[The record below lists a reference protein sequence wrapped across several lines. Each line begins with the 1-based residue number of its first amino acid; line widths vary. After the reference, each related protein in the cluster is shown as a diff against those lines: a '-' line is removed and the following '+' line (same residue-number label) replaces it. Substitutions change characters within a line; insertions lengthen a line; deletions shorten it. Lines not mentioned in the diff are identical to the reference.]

1 MRKEDIDLAAENSPG
16 LNRDFYRSEPH
27 THIRHRLSNLMLVA
41 ARDEELS
48 QLLSQGVTFGLVSIT
63 PKEGAPPAYGKDERE
78 SAEQF
83 VALEAEVLLHHATE
97 TLLRLFLAHAGL
109 PPCPWLEMSRLRSF
123 KRFKEILHRRF
134 IEDSGEDRFSDVE
147 SVFFGGPEL
156 RQSVTESPSEEE
168 WAEAVRT
175 VDQFLVRYAVN
186 LLDDAHLYNAAKH
199 GLAVKPGEFG
209 VTLGAKENP
218 IINRHGMALQYLEVI
233 DDEWKKTI
241 EWVETETS
249 LTYVWMA
256 AELMEQLWNVGRQRY
271 TGEGG
276 NRLNVWREDILQV
289 IDETTHKLM
298 GDGPAVLKSMS
309 ENLLYYRPL
318 EEE

>member
-1 MRKEDIDLAAENSPG
+1 M
-16 LNRDFYRSEPH
+16 
-27 THIRHRLSNLMLVA
+27 
-41 ARDEELS
+41 
-48 QLLSQGVTFGLVSIT
+48 SI
-63 PKEGAPPAYGKDERE
+63 PPAR
-78 SAEQF
+78 Q
-83 VALEAEVLLHHATE
+83 HQ
-97 TLLRLFLAHAGL
+97 
-109 PPCPWLEMSRLRSF
+109 
-123 KRFKEILHRRF
+123 I
-134 IEDSGEDRFSDVE
+134 
-147 SVFFGGPEL
+147 GGFRL
-156 RQSVTESPSEEE
+156 RQSVTEPPSEEK

-175 VDQFLVRYAVN
+175 VDQFLLRYAVN

-209 VTLGAKENP
+209 VSLGAKENP

-271 TGEGG
+271 TGEGE